1 MRSFVSLRCGDYRH
15 GPDELARVT
24 VARWGLARFDPS
36 PRCYRPQGAVNGN
49 KGERMGVAELA
60 KVVGASGIL
69 TVEVGSGVAWQVPCR
84 VVDARVSWGEVQY
97 QVTSADGQAERVWV
111 KAFRV
116 ADLVTA

>member
-1 MRSFVSLRCGDYRH
+1 MS
-15 GPDELARVT
+15 
-24 VARWGLARFDPS
+24 
-36 PRCYRPQGAVNGN
+36 
-49 KGERMGVAELA
+49 VAELA

-69 TVEVGSGVAWQVPCR
+69 TVEVGSGVAWQVPCL